1 MSAVTLLHKIHLRSN
16 VHSAFPS
23 CPPLPPLHVAVQPP
37 ATRDERALQVMQPAA
52 ASPRVAALVSDAN
65 PVSLNVFTV
74 CRRRCTNQ
82 ASMQRFWYVLMC
94 IANTRCDT
102 ASKEA
107 HGCWE
112 SQAAPDCPQAN
123 AFATKKHITS
133 MFDAQTQEPRFVRP
147 LNARE
152 TWILLFPCC
161 TPTTL
166 RAALRCELRH
176 RHHVV

>member
-16 VHSAFPS
+16 FHSAFPS

-37 ATRDERALQVMQPAA
+37 ATRDERVLQVMQSAA

-65 PVSLNVFTV
+65 PVSLNVFKV

-102 ASKEA
+102 VSKEA

-112 SQAAPDCPQAN
+112 SQAAPVLRRSQRVCN
-123 AFATKKHITS
+123 KKYITN
-133 MFDAQTQEPRFVRP
+133 MFDAQTRKPRFVRP

-152 TWILLFPCC
+152 T
-161 TPTTL
+161 
-166 RAALRCELRH
+166 
-176 RHHVV
+176 